1 MDKKGRIRLS
11 TMEIVLLLTLGASLA
26 LGLLQAYQQTRLDDA
41 RSASCMRPIAPSHAR
56 RTVATPRLRP
66 VYHGGGSAALRDDF
80 ARQAFCR

>member
-41 RSASCMRPIAPSHAR
+41 QERQSHA
-56 RTVATPRLRP
+56 TDGAEPTP
-66 VYHGGGSAALRDDF
+66 GD
-80 ARQAFCR
+80 Q